1 VGYGA
6 AVNVAKPPKGSTVA
20 VFGLGAVG
28 LAAAEG
34 ARASGASR
42 IIGVD
47 LNPKRFEEAKKFGV
61 TEFVNPTDYDIPVQ
75 EVLAEMTNGGV
86 DRSIECSGSTS
97 AMISAFEC
105 VHDGWGVAVLVGVPH
120 KDAVFKTHPVNFLV
134 ERTLKGTFYG
144 NYKPRSDIPAVVE
157 KYMAKELELEKFI
170 THSVPFSEINKAFD
184 YMLKGESLR
193 CIIHMDG

>member
-1 VGYGA
+1 
-6 AVNVAKPPKGSTVA
+6 
-20 VFGLGAVG
+20 
-28 LAAAEG
+28 
-34 ARASGASR
+34 
-42 IIGVD
+42 
-47 LNPKRFEEAKKFGV
+47 
-61 TEFVNPTDYDIPVQ
+61 
-75 EVLAEMTNGGV
+75 MTNGGV

-105 VHDGWGVAVLVGVPH
+105 VHDVFSCSTDLLFGTSTYSLRCRILISWKFDLQHQGWGVAVLVGVPH

-157 KYMAKELELEKFI
+157 KYMAKVNEFRTKFSYMLGMRYECNPSIIWQELELEKFI